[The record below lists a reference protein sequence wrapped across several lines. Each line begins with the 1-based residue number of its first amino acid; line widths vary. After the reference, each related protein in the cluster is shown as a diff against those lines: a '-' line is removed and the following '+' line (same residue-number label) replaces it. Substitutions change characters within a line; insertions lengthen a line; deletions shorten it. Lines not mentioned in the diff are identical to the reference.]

1 MSIRVRAIEVGYYG
15 GLLRQPGLGEESEF
29 SINSMQEFS
38 KVWMERIGGA
48 PVAEPSPPNGNGGAP
63 SNTPS
68 EVTVEQLLDAY
79 ELIKDEVPDD
89 KKTANGY
96 PNKSFMQ
103 EQLGAEISQGVHFA
117 FCKALKERAAPA
129 QPEANT

>member
-1 MSIRVRAIEVGYYG
+1 MIRVRATQPGYYG
-15 GLLRQPGLGEESEF
+15 NIFRYPGDEF
-29 SINSMQEFS
+29 EVDPKVSPFS

-48 PVAEPSPPNGNGGAP
+48 PVAERSPPNADGSAP

-117 FCKALKERAAPA
+117 FCKALKERAVPA